1 MGKGE
6 IKRGNYEL
14 SYKIGLSKEQ
24 LAVLNLCSICKLPR
38 GSGPGYV
45 THGKCAEQ
53 LAALENK
60 SDTSKKRHASKAV
73 STKYK
78 KGKLPPW
85 MYD

>member
-14 SYKIGLSKEQ
+14 PYKVNLSKEEIALFQ
-24 LAVLNLCSICKLPR
+24 ICSVCNLPR

-60 SDTSKKRHASKAV
+60 SDTSKKRHTSKAV

>member
-1 MGKGE
+1 MGKGK

-14 SYKIGLSKEQ
+14 FNRERLDPEAM
-24 LAVLNLCSICKLPR
+24 AVFNLCKVCNLPR
-38 GSGPGYV
+38 ESGPTYID
-45 THGKCAEQ
+45 HGKCAEI

-60 SDTSKKRHASKAV
+60 SDISKKRHTSKAV
-73 STKYK
+73 ATKYK